1 MERGRVRRRTRE
13 REIERQLIFLSTTSQ
28 ETLRTALAMGAD
40 RAMHVECG
48 QEDYSDLGPLAVA
61 NILAKLIQKEDVNLV
76 ILGKQVWLPLP

>member
-1 MERGRVRRRTRE
+1 MYMY
-13 REIERQLIFLSTTSQ
+13 FHHPPQ

-76 ILGKQVWLPLP
+76 ILGKQVWKGALDYLG